1 LPTWRLVRYVDD
13 FAVLVN
19 GDQNETEALREDV
32 TQVLASMGGF
42 GCHRPR
48 PVCHR
53 WVMGSTAV
61 IVVCMSITSTSPSSP
76 IRMR

>member
-32 TQVLASMGGF
+32 TQVLASMG
-42 GCHRPR
+42 
-48 PVCHR
+48 VA
-53 WVMGSTAV
+53 AV
-61 IVVCMSITSTSPSSP
+61 TDQDPCVIAG
-76 IRMR
+76 